1 MDLPALRDKVSLCKS
16 TGDAAAV
23 VVVASAAEVGAAGRW
38 GVVGFSVNDGN
49 SDKRI
54 AVESECS

>member
-23 VVVASAAEVGAAGRW
+23 VVVASAAEAAGRW